1 MTTMREA
8 WANTLVQLAADDQ
21 RTVVLDA
28 DLATST
34 RADLFAVAY
43 PERFFQMGIA
53 EQNMVGAA
61 AGIST
66 MGFVPWISSFGVFL
80 SNRALD
86 AIRMLVAQCKANV
99 KMVGSY
105 TGVCFGMAGKTHH
118 DHADLTILRAMPNL
132 VLLTPGDN
140 AECIAMTRWANAYR
154 GPVYMRMIRE
164 QPADL
169 PGEPMAEFVPGLPR
183 VLREGADVT
192 LISTASQTA
201 RVLEAAARLAAGGIA
216 AKVIHIPCIKPLDT
230 AKLLAACEGAPLV
243 ITVEDQSI
251 YGGLG
256 GMVAEILAESD
267 NTVRV
272 KRIGLQDTWVG
283 CGSNDY
289 LLDHYGLSPDAV
301 AEKVSQWVRGP
312 PAR

>member
-8 WANTLVQLAADDQ
+8 WANTLVNLASDDR

-34 RADLFAVAY
+34 RADLFAAAY
-43 PERFFQMGIA
+43 PDRFFQMGIA

-61 AGIST
+61 AGFSM
-66 MGFVPWISSFGVFL
+66 MGFVPWLSSFGVFL
-80 SNRALD
+80 SNRSLD
-86 AIRMLVAQCKANV
+86 AIRMLVAQCKSNV

-140 AECIAMTRWANAYR
+140 AECIAMTRWANAYH
-154 GPVYMRMIRE
+154 GPVYMRVVRE
-164 QPADL
+164 QSPDF
-169 PGEPMAEFVPGLPR
+169 PGEPMTTFVPGQVR
-183 VLREGADVT
+183 VLRDGSDVA

-201 RVLEAAARLAAGGIA
+201 RVLEAAAMLAAQGLS
-216 AKVIHIPCIKPLDT
+216 AKVVHIPCVKPLDT
-230 AKLLAACEGAPLV
+230 AQLLAACKGAPLV
-243 ITVEDQSI
+243 ITVEDQSV

-289 LLDHYGLSPDAV
+289 LLDHYGLSPNAV
-301 AEKVSQWVRGP
+301 AEKVRCLVRGS
-312 PAR
+312 